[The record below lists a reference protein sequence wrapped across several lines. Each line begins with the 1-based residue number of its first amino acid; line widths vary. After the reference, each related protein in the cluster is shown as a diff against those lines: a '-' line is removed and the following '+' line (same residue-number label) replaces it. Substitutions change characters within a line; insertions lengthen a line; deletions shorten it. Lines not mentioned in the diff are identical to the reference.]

1 MARPRM
7 RDGLAVL
14 AVIVV
19 LAVIFGRE
27 VNGDDKPERAE
38 IGLVEVVGPITSP
51 EATRRQLRYLTQER
65 DVSAIVLRIDSP
77 GGAVGASQEIYR
89 QFKRLRSEQDIVIVA
104 SMGNV
109 AASGG
114 YYIAAAA
121 DSIVANPGTVT
132 GSIGVIAQFTQVD
145 TLLRRV
151 GLAFNTITS
160 GRFKDSGSPFRPMRE
175 RERALFQGVI
185 DDTYDQFVEAVAEG
199 RAMTVEQVKEIADGR
214 VLTGR
219 QALAVG
225 LVDALGNLDDA
236 AAIAR
241 RMVEAPDDA
250 PMIKMPARRA
260 RLMDY
265 LVNRIA
271 HRVGTWFYGVS
282 VRYSLR

>member
-1 MARPRM
+1 MQ
-7 RDGLAVL
+7 AVQ
-14 AVIVV
+14 
-19 LAVIFGRE
+19 
-27 VNGDDKPERAE
+27 
-38 IGLVEVVGPITSP
+38 P

-65 DVSAIVLRIDSP
+65 DVSAIVLRIDCP

-132 GSIGVIAQFTQVD
+132 GSIGVITQFTQVD